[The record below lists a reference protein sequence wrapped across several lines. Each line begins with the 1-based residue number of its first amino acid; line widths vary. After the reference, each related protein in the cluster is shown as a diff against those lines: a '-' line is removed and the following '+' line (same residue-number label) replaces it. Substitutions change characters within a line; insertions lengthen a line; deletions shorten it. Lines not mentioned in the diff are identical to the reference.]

1 MRTESLIL
9 KIILYFN
16 IFTLV
21 MYIITPLS
29 INSGYHLL
37 NILYVS
43 INILM
48 MKFGFDCGLRR
59 KISNTVKP
67 TVNIFAKKYGVILI
81 FYLVTFSLRYSYSLY
96 LSPLDFDALVNRIA
110 IGISDPYLGR
120 QFLHGSRTLPWAV
133 YFLTSIVDSVFF
145 IVFLINWKQLKYYMR
160 LIVMILLLIDVLYW
174 MGSGTNFGV
183 IMLVSCVFLAVM
195 MQIDQQILSLKKIVR
210 IILIGII
217 AFTVAIFVF
226 SYNMEGR
233 SGGDFTSLKG
243 SDFLAL
249 GQSVSVDTNFYF
261 DLFPY
266 RFQVLL
272 LFVFSYLTQG
282 YVFLENIYDLDFH
295 WGGFCG
301 NNPALQSFASDF
313 LGFNPEIDS
322 YQMQMERLGV
332 DSYVNWHSCY
342 LWLANDFTLLFVPL
356 IVFFIAKFVS
366 YALVLYRKN
375 HDVLSGVVFVVLANM
390 LLFMFANNNYLSSV
404 FYSFMF
410 IFPYWYIT
418 KYKHLSNG

>member
-37 NILYVS
+37 NILYIS

-96 LSPLDFDALVNRIA
+96 LPPLDFDALVNRIT

-313 LGFNPEIDS
+313 LGFNPEINS

-375 HDVLSGVVFVVLANM
+375 HDVLSGVVFIVLANM

-418 KYKHLSNG
+418 KYKHLSYG